1 MARAELPGTSTRNV
15 PRCVLAPCPACGY
28 GNDPAGFWRQAL
40 HSSGPN
46 IGHGH
51 MPHLRTL
58 VLALIM
64 VISVVPIGAI
74 AQSSAPPQSP
84 SQITNPSG
92 AAAPPPKQTVPDRI
106 RKWSRARWQALKEY
120 WSKSKKKWD
129 DCVRQSEARKM
140 SIHEK
145 THFIDRC
152 MQQ

>member
-1 MARAELPGTSTRNV
+1 MGTARGILAASIAF
-15 PRCVLAPCPACGY
+15 PR
-28 GNDPAGFWRQAL
+28 
-40 HSSGPN
+40 SN

-51 MPHLRTL
+51 MPHLRAL

-92 AAAPPPKQTVPDRI
+92 AAAPAPKQTVSDRI
-106 RKWSRARWQALKEY
+106 RKWSRARWHALKEY

-129 DCVRQSEARKM
+129 DCVKQSEARKM
-140 SIHEK
+140 SIHQK